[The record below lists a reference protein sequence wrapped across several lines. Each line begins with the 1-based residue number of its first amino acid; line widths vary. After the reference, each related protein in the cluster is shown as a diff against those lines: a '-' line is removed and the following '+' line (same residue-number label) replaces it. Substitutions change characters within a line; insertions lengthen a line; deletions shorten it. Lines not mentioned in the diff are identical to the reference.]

1 MHCAVC
7 CTYTVYSILCLSLS
21 FSINM
26 SHTLSI
32 YLSLTHTHLLTHYF
46 SLSHSLT
53 LSFFFP
59 RFHTTERPVASLL
72 RGFSA
77 PVNMKYQQSD
87 EDLATIMV
95 SWWLLLA
102 LFITLK
108 WRFLLSTYL
117 SLSHTH
123 TYARTPPPS
132 LPSTHTHILTTS
144 YHTTLKSQAHDTDSF
159 NRWDAGNRLGC
170 ALLLKLVDM
179 PTVADI
185 EATKLPTHYVDAI
198 RSVLT
203 SCTVRFKGRGELKLL
218 FCLF

>member
-95 SWWLLLA
+95 S
-102 LFITLK
+102 
-108 WRFLLSTYL
+108 
-117 SLSHTH
+117 
-123 TYARTPPPS
+123 
-132 LPSTHTHILTTS
+132 
-144 YHTTLKSQAHDTDSF
+144 
-159 NRWDAGNRLGC
+159 
-170 ALLLKLVDM
+170 
-179 PTVADI
+179 
-185 EATKLPTHYVDAI
+185 
-198 RSVLT
+198 
-203 SCTVRFKGRGELKLL
+203 
-218 FCLF
+218 

>member
-1 MHCAVC
+1 MQCVVLTQYIVFSVFLSHSQLICH
-7 CTYTVYSILCLSLS
+7 TLSLS
-21 FSINM
+21 I
-26 SHTLSI
+26 
-32 YLSLTHTHLLTHYF
+32 SLTHTHLLTHYF

-203 SCTVRFKGRGELKLL
+203 SCTVRFKGREERETLNCW
-218 FCLF
+218 FVY